1 MRYKKAPKGF
11 GLSGPGAEQWAFKVL
26 GPFLLSKM
34 KYGSPEANW
43 WKCQNFF
50 WSFFMSWGTSKMT
63 QKNLGK
69 CKQNNFW
76 AQKTR
81 FWGLSW
87 ASCGTI
93 QPTSN

>member
-11 GLSGPGAEQWAFKVL
+11 GLSGPWAEQWAFKVL

-63 QKNLGK
+63 QKKFGK
-69 CKQNNFW
+69 MSTK
-76 AQKTR
+76 K
-81 FWGLSW
+81 FWGPKNPIFRPIL
-87 ASCGTI
+87 G
-93 QPTSN
+93 

>member
-63 QKNLGK
+63 QKKFGK
-69 CKQNNFW
+69 M
-76 AQKTR
+76 
-81 FWGLSW
+81 
-87 ASCGTI
+87 
-93 QPTSN
+93 